1 MNGLEQATYQSPDRF
16 IFIAVEKTAPYGIG
30 VYEADLYM
38 TVNGYDQARIDLQ
51 KIDKWKKEENYP
63 NYCTDIQQI
72 SLPSWMT
79 GAAKGKTSVI
89 PDIELF

>member
-1 MNGLEQATYQSPDRF
+1 
-16 IFIAVEKTAPYGIG
+16 
-30 VYEADLYM
+30 M
-38 TVNGYDQARIDLQ
+38 TVNGYDQARIDLK
-51 KIDKWKKEENYP
+51 KIAKWKEEERYP